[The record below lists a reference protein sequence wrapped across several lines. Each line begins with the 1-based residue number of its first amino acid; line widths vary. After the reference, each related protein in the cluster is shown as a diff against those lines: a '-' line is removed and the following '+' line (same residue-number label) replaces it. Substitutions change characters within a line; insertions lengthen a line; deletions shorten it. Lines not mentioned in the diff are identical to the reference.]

1 MAIHVSQWSDQ
12 DWTRDRID
20 RFFQRQNYRLSGGVQ
35 LPIDFGSIVGAL
47 GVFQGRG
54 KYLRLKQAAFAQ
66 VDLPNSLQN
75 ELVKLH
81 QTETPSLGMVLAV
94 GRDLVAFQ
102 SHAVEKLQR
111 LAGKFVDR
119 ILAVTLD
126 CNGVSQTDFDGQSTQ
141 VGYYRALEIAERTG
155 ANIIDG
161 IGERDLAA
169 NGSGQWLSALPSWLI
184 HADREPSPDSGN
196 KLLLIARNGVEA
208 MILPNSDGS
217 DDFVPDIQV
226 NRFTDLVSDSR
237 EILSFVEKGS
247 GNRGVVET
255 ILIGFRLEQ
264 VDDFISKTQLKSS
277 VRGTCRDPDNIPT
290 VAQHDAL
297 VSAFWGIMFADQM
310 AGNLPPLTGANS
322 QRILGRIS
330 PGLPVVWRHL
340 LQNMN
345 DATAPTMKLRDAV

>member
-35 LPIDFGSIVGAL
+35 LQPDCASLIGAL

-66 VDLPNSLQN
+66 VELPKSLEDHLM
-75 ELVKLH
+75 ELNR
-81 QTETPSLGMVLAV
+81 TDSPMLAALLSV

-102 SHAVEKLQR
+102 SNVIDKLQR

-119 ILAVTLD
+119 ILAITLD
-126 CNGVSQTDFDGQSTQ
+126 CEGLNQEDFDGQITR
-141 VGYYRALEIAERTG
+141 VGYYHALEIAERTG

-161 IGERDLAA
+161 ICDRDLAA
-169 NGSGQWLSALPSWLI
+169 NGSGQWLGALPSWLL
-184 HADREPSPDSGN
+184 HADREQSPDSGH
-196 KLLLIARNGVEA
+196 KLLLRAKNGVEA
-208 MILPNSDGS
+208 MLLPATDGS
-217 DDFVPDIQV
+217 DDFVPGIHAECFANV
-226 NRFTDLVSDSR
+226 NHD
-237 EILSFVEKGS
+237 EILRFVQKNSNNG
-247 GNRGVVET
+247 RVVET
-255 ILIGFRLEQ
+255 LLIGFPEDQ
-264 VDDFISKTQLKSS
+264 VERFVSGTQSMS
-277 VRGTCRDPDNIPT
+277 GIFGVRRVPENIPS
-290 VAQHDAL
+290 VAAHDAI
-297 VSAFWGIMFADQM
+297 VAAFWGIMFADQM
-310 AGNLPPLTGANS
+310 AGNLPSLTGANS

>member
-1 MAIHVSQWSDQ
+1 MAIPVSQWSDQ

-35 LPIDFGSIVGAL
+35 LQADYASLIGAL

-54 KYLRLKQAAFAQ
+54 KYLQLKQVAFAQ
-66 VDLPNSLQN
+66 VDLPNSLQD

-81 QTETPSLGMVLAV
+81 RAESPNLGMILAV
-94 GRDLVAFQ
+94 GRDLVAYQ
-102 SHAVEKLQR
+102 SQTVEKLQR

-126 CNGVSQTDFDGQSTQ
+126 CDGIYQQDFDGQSTR
-141 VGYYRALEIAERTG
+141 VSYYRALEIAERTG
-155 ANIIDG
+155 ANVIDG

-169 NGSGQWLSALPSWLI
+169 NGSGQWLAALPSWLI
-184 HADREPSPDSGN
+184 HADREQSPDSGN
-196 KLLLIARNGVEA
+196 KLLLFARNGVEA

-217 DDFVPDIQV
+217 DDFVPEIQV
-226 NRFTDLVSDSR
+226 NRFADLLSDCDD
-237 EILSFVEKGS
+237 ILNFVEASS
-247 GNRGVVET
+247 GNQRVVET
-255 ILIGFRLEQ
+255 ILIGFPSAQIE
-264 VDDFISKTQLKSS
+264 DFVLKGQLKSGLLGICRIPENISS
-277 VRGTCRDPDNIPT
+277 VEM
-290 VAQHDAL
+290 HDAV

-310 AGNLPPLTGANS
+310 AGNLPLLTGASS